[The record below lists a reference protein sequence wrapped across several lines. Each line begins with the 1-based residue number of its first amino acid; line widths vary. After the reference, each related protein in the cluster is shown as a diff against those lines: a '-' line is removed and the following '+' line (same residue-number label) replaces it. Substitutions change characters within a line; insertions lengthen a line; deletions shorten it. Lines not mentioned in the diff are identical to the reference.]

1 MTQRKIDKLQRLLKS
16 RTHRDGT
23 PKKGYEQNVA
33 SIQAQIEQINALY
46 ERRAAERDND
56 SGE

>member
-1 MTQRKIDKLQRLLKS
+1 MTKRKIDKLQRLLKS
-16 RTHRDGT
+16 RTNKDGT

-33 SIQAQIEQINALY
+33 TIQAHIAQINEVREGLS
-46 ERRAAERDND
+46 